1 MNMNEDLSVT
11 DLMNP
16 AAQASPVV
24 TAGVLP
30 QSRVLTVETC
40 DGVCLV
46 VHSREGETVPARQA
60 VSCLVSPVA
69 GDRVLTTFADGQCY
83 VLAVLE
89 RAQVDAPVRI
99 ETPGDLVLSAR
110 RISIKAGVF
119 DLVAEAANLVGH
131 AFNSLFRTSKRV
143 AGTDETIA
151 QSATVSAHERVSIIA
166 GSDVHKAGVFSQTI
180 ESAMAQSAHTAVVTA
195 KTDIRLN
202 AERINVG

>member
-1 MNMNEDLSVT
+1 MTKDNQTT
-11 DLMNP
+11 DLAEAVARTTP
-16 AAQASPVV
+16 LADQEAS
-24 TAGVLP
+24 
-30 QSRVLTVETC
+30 SRVLTVETV
-40 DGVCLV
+40 DRGALLV
-46 VHSREGETVPARQA
+46 RGAEVETVAARRA
-60 VSCLVSPVA
+60 VSCLVTPVP
-69 GDRVLTTFADGQCY
+69 GDRVLAATAGEQCY

-89 RAQVDAPVRI
+89 RADSAAPLAI
-99 ETPGDLVLSAR
+99 ETEGDLVLSAR

-151 QSATVSAHERVSIIA
+151 QSTTVSAHERVSVIA
-166 GSDVHKAGVFSQTI
+166 GSDVHKAGVFSQNI
-180 ESAMAQSAHTAVVTA
+180 ESALAQSAHTAVVTA

>member
-1 MNMNEDLSVT
+1 MTKGTKTT
-11 DLMNP
+11 DLTDTTTT
-16 AAQASPVV
+16 AAPIAA
-24 TAGVLP
+24 TET
-30 QSRVLTVETC
+30 RVLTIESC
-40 DGVCLV
+40 DGGLFLVCAAD
-46 VHSREGETVPARQA
+46 GETIAARQA
-60 VSCLVSPVA
+60 VSCLVTPVP
-69 GDRVLTTFADGQCY
+69 GDRVLTTLADGQCY

-89 RAQVDAPVRI
+89 RPQADTPVSI

-143 AGTDETIA
+143 AGTDESIA
-151 QSATVSAHERVSIIA
+151 QSTTVSAHERVSVIA
-166 GSDVHKAGVFSQTI
+166 GSDVHRAGVFSQTV